1 MKKRIII
8 TVCIVLAAVLGASL
22 YFGISSC
29 VKSRKEA
36 EEREKLVRDYIENK
50 KTIYAEENAAG
61 GDFEVIFLGDS
72 LTDGCDI
79 AKYYGE
85 YRASNRGIGGDTTS
99 GLIERLQVS
108 AYDAHPQVIVL
119 LIGGNDILGGKSVD
133 SVCENY
139 RTIITGIRQHLP
151 DTEIVWCSLSALGKD
166 WAKHNETCIR
176 CNERIRQLAEEYGC
190 TFVDIFTPLC
200 DPETGEIFEEF
211 TAEGVHFTDAGYVVV
226 SSAVKEALRGILGH

>member
-1 MKKRIII
+1 MKKRIIVI
-8 TVCIVLAAVLGASL
+8 ICIVLTVAAAAGLI
-22 YFGISSC
+22 FGISSC

-36 EEREKLVRDYIENK
+36 AESERLMREYVENK
-50 KTIYAEENAAG
+50 KAIYAEENAAG

-72 LTDGCDI
+72 LTDGYDI

-119 LIGGNDILGGKSVD
+119 LIGGNDILGGKSIE

-139 RTIITGIRQHLP
+139 EKIITGIRQNLP
-151 DTEIVWCSLSALGKD
+151 DTKIVWCSLSPLGSD
-166 WAKHNETCIR
+166 WAKHNKTVVR
-176 CNERIRQLAEEYGC
+176 CNEMIRQLAEKYGC
-190 TFVDIFTPLC
+190 AFVDIYTPLC
-200 DPETGEIFEEF
+200 DPNTQRICDEYTV
-211 TAEGVHFTDAGYVVV
+211 EGVHFTDAGYRVV
-226 SSAVKEALRGILGH
+226 SAAVKKALREALGH